1 MEQAHTRLIDQLNE
15 RIAAPDNTPLY
26 LKFAET
32 VKNAVRNGVLEHGN
46 ILPGERDLSQLTGV
60 SRITVRKA
68 MQALEAEGVVTRA
81 RGYGTQINN
90 IFEYSLKE
98 ARGFSQQVV
107 LRGKKPNTLWVNKR
121 VVKCPEEVASQLS
134 VPPESEVFLLK
145 RIRYVDVRIIA
156 ATNQN
161 LLEKVRQG
169 LFREDLYYR
178 LKIGYLYI
186 PPLRK
191 RKEDVPYLAQKLLL
205 QNGGSGVSMTP
216 ELLRWMEKQPWNGNV
231 RELKNLIIYMNAL
244 RTGNLLDMEDIPEG
258 EYVHPPEISCNGT
271 PHDPGDQLLV
281 LIETL
286 LSQNGLLGR
295 RQLLEKAKASGICMT
310 EYRLRKTLKML
321 EEDGKIIMGKGKV
334 GIRLR

>member
-15 RIAAPDNTPLY
+15 RIAAPDNTPLD

-145 RIRYVDVRIIA
+145 RIRYVDDDAVSIEESWVPVGLIHDPDAIGISLYDYFRS
-156 ATNQN
+156 QN
-161 LLEKVRQG
+161 IFPQRTRSRVSARMPDSEFQTHIRMDDKIPVLVIKQVALDQQNRPIEFSISYCRS
-169 LFREDLYYR
+169 DLY
-178 LKIGYLYI
+178 
-186 PPLRK
+186 
-191 RKEDVPYLAQKLLL
+191 VF
-205 QNGGSGVSMTP
+205 V
-216 ELLRWMEKQPWNGNV
+216 
-231 RELKNLIIYMNAL
+231 
-244 RTGNLLDMEDIPEG
+244 
-258 EYVHPPEISCNGT
+258 C
-271 PHDPGDQLLV
+271 
-281 LIETL
+281 
-286 LSQNGLLGR
+286 
-295 RQLLEKAKASGICMT
+295 
-310 EYRLRKTLKML
+310 
-321 EEDGKIIMGKGKV
+321 EE
-334 GIRLR
+334 